1 MGNPV
6 VHFEIGGEDVER
18 LIDFYS
24 TVFEWDI
31 IPLSDQLHI
40 ADPAS
45 DKGIE
50 GHLFQTTKEMDI
62 TNLVIIY
69 VEVDD
74 IQASLEQVESLGVRS
89 SYHHKQFRE
98 MPAISRCSVI
108 RVATA
113 SVCCNQG
120 CNCSMHY

>member
-31 IPLSDQLHI
+31 IPLSDQLYI

-50 GHLFQTTKEMDI
+50 GHLFQTTEETDY

-74 IQASLEQVESLGVRS
+74 IQASLEQAESLGGEILIPPQAIPGNAS
-89 SYHHKQFRE
+89 HFAMFRD
-98 MPAISRCSVI
+98 PSGNRIGLLQPR
-108 RVATA
+108 
-113 SVCCNQG
+113 Q
-120 CNCSMHY
+120 